1 MRIGGYLPQSM
12 IDYPGKIAAVLF
24 TQGCNFR
31 CGYCHNP
38 ELVLPGYFEPVLDE
52 NSIFNSVRERIG
64 WLDALVVTG
73 GEPTVHH
80 DLPDFLQRLKAFGLL
95 IKLDTNG
102 SQPEMLKSI
111 LNRQLVDYVAM
122 DIKNVPTP
130 ESYSQVIGLDNCN
143 PLLKNIL
150 RSVGLLKQADI
161 DVEFRTT
168 MLPGIHT
175 QEQMNAIKKLTEG
188 YRYTVQAFREGQN
201 VQSTTNT
208 PK

>member
-1 MRIGGYLPQSM
+1 
-12 IDYPGKIAAVLF
+12 
-24 TQGCNFR
+24 
-31 CGYCHNP
+31 
-38 ELVLPGYFEPVLDE
+38 
-52 NSIFNSVRERIG
+52 
-64 WLDALVVTG
+64 
-73 GEPTVHH
+73 
-80 DLPDFLQRLKAFGLL
+80 
-95 IKLDTNG
+95 
-102 SQPEMLKSI
+102 
-111 LNRQLVDYVAM
+111 M

>member
-1 MRIGGYLPQSM
+1 MKIGGYLPQSM

-24 TQGCNFR
+24 MQGCNFR

-38 ELVLPGYFEPVLDE
+38 ELVLPAYFEPVLDE
-52 NSIFNSVRERIG
+52 NNIFNSIHERIG

-80 DLPDFLQRLKAFGLL
+80 DLPDFLQRLKAFDLL

-161 DVEFRTT
+161 EVEFRTT

-175 QEQMNAIKKLTEG
+175 QEQMNAIKKLAEG
-188 YRYTVQAFREGQN
+188 FTYTVQEYRQGQT
-201 VQSTTNT
+201 VASKSVG
-208 PK
+208 PI

>member
-1 MRIGGYLPQSM
+1 MKIGGYLPQSM

-122 DIKNVPTP
+122 DIKNIPTP
-130 ESYSQVIGLDNCN
+130 ESYSKVIGLDNCN

-161 DVEFRTT
+161 EVEFRTT
-168 MLPGIHT
+168 MLPGLHT
-175 QEQMNAIKKLTEG
+175 PKMIDALEKLTED
-188 YRYTVQAFREGQN
+188 YRYTVHPFRQGQN
-201 VQSTTNT
+201 VESMTNA

>member
-122 DIKNVPTP
+122 DIKNIPTP